1 MAEILK
7 HLHLG
12 TQNQSRNE
20 AQLISLGI
28 THLLGVADSLK
39 YPSDPSLKFLHVP
52 LSDIGDS
59 DLDRAFQKCFDFI
72 EDSKQSSG
80 KTFLFCRF
88 AQNRSPSI
96 TIAYLMSYYNK
107 SLFEAYSDVVGK
119 KSDISP
125 HERYFKQLQDLDL
138 KLHGKISMSEDDRGQ
153 SVQEMIR
160 RIRAENLVAK

>member
-28 THLLGVADSLK
+28 THLLGVADSLRF
-39 YPSDPSLKFLHVP
+39 PNDSSLKYLHIP
-52 LSDIGDS
+52 LSDVGDS
-59 DLDRAFQKCFDFI
+59 DLESAFQKCFDFI
-72 EDSKQSSG
+72 EDSKKTDG

-96 TIAYLMSYYNK
+96 TIAYLMSYYQK
-107 SLFEAYSDVVGK
+107 TLFEAYSEVVEK

-125 HERYFKQLQDLDL
+125 HERYFKQLQDLEL
-138 KLHGKISMSEDDRGQ
+138 KLFGKVSMGEDDRGQ